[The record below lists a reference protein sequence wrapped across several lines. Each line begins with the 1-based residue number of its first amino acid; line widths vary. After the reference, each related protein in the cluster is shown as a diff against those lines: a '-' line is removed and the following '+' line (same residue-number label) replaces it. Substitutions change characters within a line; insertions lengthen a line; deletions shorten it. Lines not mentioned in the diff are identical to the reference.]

1 MKNTL
6 KDVFYVSAI
15 VNFITDIYKE
25 DQSPCVTSSRS
36 SASTHHTR
44 PILTHQ
50 VKKALKRTAKKYFGI
65 FQDTLSDAS
74 VYESYNEIVVGL
86 ENNLLKHGFST
97 MGYLKY
103 CCQVSVLAS
112 HAFRLGLKPSSR
124 LAEFYI
130 LKTIRKFR
138 SKDQFGN
145 DNWRYMD
152 NIVVER
158 LRDNGVLT

>member
-25 DQSPCVTSSRS
+25 DQSPRVTSSRS
-36 SASTHHTR
+36 STSTHHTR

-50 VKKALKRTAKKYFGI
+50 VKKALKRTAKKYFAI
-65 FQDTLSDAS
+65 FQDTLADAS
-74 VYESYNEIVVGL
+74 VYESYNDTVVGL
-86 ENNLLKHGFST
+86 EKRLLQRGFST
-97 MGYLKY
+97 MIFLKY

-112 HAFRLGLKPSSR
+112 HAFRIGLKPASR

-138 SKDQFGN
+138 SKNQFGN
-145 DNWRYMD
+145 DNWRYME
-152 NIVVER
+152 NIVV
-158 LRDNGVLT
+158 LRDNGVLI